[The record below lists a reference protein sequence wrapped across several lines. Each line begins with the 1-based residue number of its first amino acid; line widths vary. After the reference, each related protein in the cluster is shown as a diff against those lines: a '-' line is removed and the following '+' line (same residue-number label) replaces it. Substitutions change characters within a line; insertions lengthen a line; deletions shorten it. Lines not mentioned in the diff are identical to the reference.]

1 MRIELEVKDSKATFV
16 LELLKNFT
24 FIKTKQISPAK
35 EKFINEFEEAI
46 EEMKLIDSRKKKG
59 RNLRDVLNEI

>member
-1 MRIELEVKDSKATFV
+1 MRLELEVKDSKAPFV

-35 EKFINEFEEAI
+35 EKFINDFEEAI
-46 EEMKLIDSRKKKG
+46 EEMKLIDSGQKKG
-59 RNLRDVLNEI
+59 RNIRDVLNEI